1 MNYNDRTENEAL
13 KASIA
18 SLAQIPE
25 HIRQMSLEELRAEQE
40 RIAANYRK
48 TGRAQPRH
56 READL
61 VQAHAEILAH
71 ATRGNRVHHPIAEE
85 KLANGGHPTLLD
97 MGRTWAANRH
107 GPEAMG
113 WGDREVLAYATSEH
127 LAEVM
132 TVNANS
138 IIMARAPEL
147 QRIPIRLS
155 RAVSLPDFK
164 PVSVGTL
171 TLDAAL
177 PEPDQKLREWAAVKP
192 TVSAGYLQAGMSPL
206 RIRFSEILITN
217 DDTESMARTIEAALL
232 AASQNETRM
241 FCRLLTDNVELPDG
255 DPWFNAS
262 NTALGSIA
270 SDSALAAAMQ
280 RMREQ
285 TVNGAPAD
293 FRPRYW
299 LVPSSQEFNALDA
312 VKTVSVDKPIVE
324 VIPSAFLPSGTGGY
338 LFADP
343 AAWPAVARGTLRG
356 SNGVSLRFSPGSPN
370 EVESAR
376 DAILEGMHNVG
387 FAPVSRLGVIRIA
400 PAE

>member
-18 SLAQIPE
+18 SLAEIPE

-71 ATRGNRVHHPIAEE
+71 TTRGNRVHHPIAEE
-85 KLANGGHPTLLD
+85 KLANGAHVTLLD

-113 WGDREVLAYATSEH
+113 WDDHKVMAYATSEH
-127 LAEVM
+127 LSEVM

-155 RAVSLPDFK
+155 RAVSLPDYK

-171 TLDAAL
+171 TLDAAV
-177 PEPDQKLREWAAVKP
+177 PEPSQMLRQWAAIKP
-192 TVSAGYLQAGMSPL
+192 TVTAGYLQAGMSPL
-206 RIRFSEILITN
+206 RIRFSEILLVN
-217 DDTESMARTIEAALL
+217 DDLEAMARTVEAALL
-232 AASQNETRM
+232 AASQNEVAM
-241 FCRLLTDNVELPDG
+241 FTRLLTANGNLPDG
-255 DPWFNAS
+255 SAWFSSANSVLGGAANAS
-262 NTALGSIA
+262 S
-270 SDSALAAAMQ
+270 LAAGMQ
-280 RMREQ
+280 KMREQ
-285 TVNGAPAD
+285 TVNGLPAD

-299 LVPSSQEFNALDA
+299 LVPSSDEFNALEA
-312 VKTVSVDKPIVE
+312 VREVSVDRPIVE
-324 VIPSAFLPSGTGGY
+324 VIPTGHLPAGIGGF

-370 EVESAR
+370 ELESAR
-376 DAILEGMHNVG
+376 DAILEGAHNVG
-387 FAPVSRLGVIRIA
+387 FAPVSRLGVVRIA